1 MLQKVIIILLLLFPP
16 VNNIANNLVIVGR
29 LKRIVHTPECGHI
42 HFGALS
48 EYDDIKVI
56 QGLYNSKSIF
66 VIHGCP
72 EISRT
77 EYAKESG
84 NLQSFR
90 IGDYHR
96 LELVKN
102 NIYKVGSII
111 DSDTTGK
118 IVHAD
123 SLTYFAKTVDLNTAQ
138 IDR

>member
-16 VNNIANNLVIVGR
+16 VNNISNNLVIVGR
-29 LKRIVHTPECGHI
+29 LKRIVQPPDCGHI

-48 EYDDIKVI
+48 EYDNIRLI
-56 QGLYNSKSIF
+56 QGVYNAKSIF

-77 EYAKESG
+77 EYAKGSG

-96 LELVKN
+96 LELVKK
-102 NIYKVGSII
+102 NIYKVGIII

-118 IVHAD
+118 IVHSD
-123 SLTYFAKTVDLNTAQ
+123 SLTYFAKTVDLDAAQ
-138 IDR
+138 IAH